1 MGIRRSSNNNNHF
14 LNNFYNRFS
23 IFSSISTTRISIMV
37 YVVLAVIVLDTTL
50 NQNPEL
56 RLHLKNSGLNIAFF
70 VICGI
75 IAIAGQF
82 YIIQFVRQKS
92 KQIRKKVASLGISY
106 KTVSIVQYLVIAI
119 FAFVLVE
126 IVTIWQYPA
135 MSLAIVTTI
144 TYGLNIG
151 LMIVFTQI
159 FFSWYKSNRNSVV
172 VLLYGLSFAA
182 VVIASTIF
190 LTGSFYRFAEKPLY
204 ITPDTQPP
212 STKTEPGSLL
222 YQLGKMYHYADI
234 VSFLLKW
241 IATALLLY
249 HYSKKMGKA
258 IYWILISLP
267 LVYFA
272 GTYLDDFNVY
282 EPHTETEELY
292 WDLYTSLNSTAGGVL
307 FFIGFVVA
315 ARHFH
320 ENFAIRNYMII
331 CGLGFLV
338 FFSAG
343 QSTLTNTLYP
353 PFGLATMSLY
363 GLSTYMILLG
373 LYSSAISVSEDIE
386 LRKSIKKSTLR
397 ESKFLDSMG
406 TAHMERELLKRM
418 VSKARTEQNERAQES
433 GIRSS
438 LSEEEIL
445 NIVRDAEKDAKG
457 K

>member
-1 MGIRRSSNNNNHF
+1 MGKGSSSSF
-14 LNNFYNRFS
+14 LNKSANPVSIISSFYNKL
-23 IFSSISTTRISIMV
+23 RISFIV
-37 YVVLAVIVLDTTL
+37 YGVLAVIVLDTAL
-50 NQNPEL
+50 NQNSQF
-56 RLHLKNSGLNIAFF
+56 RLHLSNSGLNIALF
-70 VICGI
+70 VVTGI
-75 IAIAGQF
+75 IVLVGQCC
-82 YIIQFVRQKS
+82 ILEFVRQRS
-92 KQIRKKVASLGISY
+92 SRVRKKLVELDYSY
-106 KTVSIVQYLVIAI
+106 RIVFLAQFVVIAI
-119 FAFVLVE
+119 FVFVLVQIIATE
-126 IVTIWQYPA
+126 QYPTIT
-135 MSLAIVTTI
+135 LAIVTAV

-151 LMIVFTQI
+151 LMAIFTKI

-182 VVIASTIF
+182 VVLASTIF
-190 LTGSFYRFAEKPLY
+190 LTGSFYRFVEKPLY
-204 ITPDTQPP
+204 ITPDTLP
-212 STKTEPGSLL
+212 SMKLSTDFLL

-241 IATALLLY
+241 VATALLLY
-249 HYSKKMGKA
+249 HYSKKMGNAK
-258 IYWILISLP
+258 YWILISLP

-272 GTYLDDFNVY
+272 GTYLDDYHIY

-307 FFIGFVVA
+307 FYIGFVVA

-320 ENFAIRNYMII
+320 ENLAIKDYMII
-331 CGLGFLV
+331 CGLGFLL

-343 QSTLTNTLYP
+343 QSTLANTLYP

-406 TAHMERELLKRM
+406 TAHMEKELMKRM
-418 VSKARTEQNERAQES
+418 VVKAREEQKDLAQES
-433 GIRSS
+433 GGIKSS
-438 LSEEEIL
+438 LTEEDIL
-445 NIVRDAEKDAKG
+445 NIVKEAEKDAK
-457 K
+457 KT